1 MDFLVIAF
9 MEIAVPFKVS
19 KRNYCCL
26 YSIERCL
33 EYCNYYID
41 VLRGILAISSS
52 INAMLLMMTFSYQYL
67 PLFISQEARDDD
79 GFPFRRITLRC
90 HHWMCLLQALVED
103 DVFNGRS
110 DKIQRTFLLWCWF
123 KIICCGFVVNKTS
136 NWYWFLN
143 NDVTTYVFTNDVSL
157 QCLPR
162 YLK

>member
-9 MEIAVPFKVS
+9 MIVAVPFKVS
-19 KRNYCCL
+19 KRNYYCL

-90 HHWMCLLQALVED
+90 HHWMSSSSSRRRWCFQW
-103 DVFNGRS
+103 
-110 DKIQRTFLLWCWF
+110 KIWQNSENLFTLMLIQNNLLWCLR
-123 KIICCGFVVNKTS
+123 K
-136 NWYWFLN
+136 
-143 NDVTTYVFTNDVSL
+143 
-157 QCLPR
+157 
-162 YLK
+162 